1 MRKLFVAAALLA
13 VFASHV
19 EARSLDAIRARGVLG
34 LCAHPNALPFS
45 SKAGDPPGFQIE
57 LARAI
62 ATRIGVAMEPD
73 WVVTG
78 FQIRAANCDIMLDT
92 IDDHEAQEESNL
104 KTSKPYY
111 RTGAALV
118 VPAGSKISSLAGLNS
133 ETKVGVLVGST
144 AAMALGE
151 RHVGISVFGFE
162 DDALDGL
169 ANHEVDA
176 VMVTPAAVGYYN
188 LHHPDHP
195 LQIIGLDERDPGL
208 AWNVSVGM
216 VKPDADLRAA
226 IDAALAS
233 LAADGTI
240 AQIYSHYGIT
250 LLAPK

>member
-1 MRKLFVAAALLA
+1 MRKFFVAAALFA
-13 VFASHV
+13 VFASHA

-34 LCAHPNALPFS
+34 VCAHPNALPFS

-62 ATRIGVAMEPD
+62 ATKIGVALEPD

-92 IDDHEAQEESNL
+92 IDDHEAQGESNL

-118 VPAGSKISSLAGLNS
+118 VPTGSKISSLAGLDS
-133 ETKVGVLVGST
+133 TTKVGVLVGST
-144 AAMALGE
+144 AAMVLGE
-151 RHVGISVFGFE
+151 RHVGISIFGFE

-176 VMVTPAAVGYYN
+176 VMVTPAAAGYYN

-195 LQIIGLDERDPGL
+195 VRVIGLDETDPGL

-240 AQIYSHYGIT
+240 EKIYGRYGIT
-250 LLAPK
+250 LLTPK

>member
-1 MRKLFVAAALLA
+1 MRYLLAAAM
-13 VFASHV
+13 FAIFAAHA
-19 EARSLDAIRARGVLG
+19 EARSLDDIRARGVLG
-34 LCAHPNALPFS
+34 VCAHPNELPFS
-45 SKAGDPPGFQIE
+45 SKSGNPPGFQIE

-62 ATRIGVAMEPD
+62 AAKIGVAMEPD

-92 IDDHEAQEESNL
+92 IENREAQEESNL

-118 VPAGSKISSLAGLNS
+118 VPAGSKITSFDALGPA
-133 ETKVGVLVGST
+133 TKVGVLLGST
-144 AAMALGE
+144 AAMSLGE
-151 RHVGISVFGFE
+151 RHIGISIFGFE

-169 ANHEVDA
+169 AHHEVDA
-176 VMVTPAAVGYYN
+176 VMVTPAAAGYYN
-188 LHHPDHP
+188 LRHPDHP
-195 LQIIGLDERDPGL
+195 VQIIGLDERDPGL

-240 AQIYSHYGIT
+240 AQIYRRYGVT